1 MDDRQIAKIKEYL
14 HIINKNI
21 DNIESHNQGLIDF
34 CINEVADR
42 IQLYLNSDVIPTKIE
57 RIIANIVNTG
67 LKKCLKEIE
76 ISSEGTNAV
85 DQAVSSISDNG
96 QSISYANEVTKYF
109 STATDDELF
118 TGFSLL
124 LSRYRRVKVVYPK
137 FNEETNSWYFLW

>member
-124 LSRYRRVKVVYPK
+124 LSRYRMVKVVYPK
-137 FNEETNSWYFLW
+137 FNEETNS